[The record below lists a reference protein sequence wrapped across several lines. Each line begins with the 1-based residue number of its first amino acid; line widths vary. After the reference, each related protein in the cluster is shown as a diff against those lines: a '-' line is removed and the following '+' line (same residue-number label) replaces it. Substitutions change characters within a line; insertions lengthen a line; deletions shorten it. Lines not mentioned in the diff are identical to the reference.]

1 MTDKTPQEPINR
13 ERRALFV
20 FGYTA
25 IFSGIAAAIT
35 LMGLQGP
42 TAEAA
47 VTGFIGLIWVMIV
60 SYLTTTTV
68 DRSEILTKLGAGFN
82 KNDTQKQPEDED
94 NVG

>member
-1 MTDKTPQEPINR
+1 MTDKTPQEPVNR

-25 IFSGIAAAIT
+25 VFSAIAATIT
-35 LMGLQGP
+35 FMGLEGP
-42 TAEAA
+42 TAEAS
-47 VTGFIGLIWVMIV
+47 VTGFIGLVWIMVV

-68 DRSEILTKLGAGFN
+68 DRSEILTKFGSNF
-82 KNDTQKQPEDED
+82 QKQPEDEG